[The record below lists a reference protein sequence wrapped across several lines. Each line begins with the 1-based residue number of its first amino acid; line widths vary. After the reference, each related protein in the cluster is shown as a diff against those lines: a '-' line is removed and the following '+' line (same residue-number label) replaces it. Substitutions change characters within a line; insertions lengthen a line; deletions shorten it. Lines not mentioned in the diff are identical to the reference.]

1 MVGIIQSEQRSRY
14 NIIKLAVCGN
24 SDSQNGRCH
33 QARRLFSRPHSQ
45 QSVIFFAF
53 LAFIVFNLRPVCC
66 MYEYACNELMRL
78 AVVVGGRIGLC
89 TQGVS
94 TVGVT
99 AGPARHNSRNVGVSL
114 RSRYDTTL
122 VMLML
127 NHTYE

>member
-33 QARRLFSRPHSQ
+33 QARRLFSRLHSQ

-78 AVVVGGRIGLC
+78 AVVVGGGLDFAPKAS
-89 TQGVS
+89 QLW
-94 TVGVT
+94 
-99 AGPARHNSRNVGVSL
+99 VSL
-114 RSRYDTTL
+114 RARRDTTQETL
-122 VMLML
+122 GCHCGPGTTQL
-127 NHTYE
+127 